1 MTYRLRPLAIMLLSA
16 LAVGLSACS
25 YTPNATDWF
34 YGDALVVR
42 VKEVRLTEE
51 VSYSIDLDGDQ
62 IADKHYV
69 IRPIGEGQ
77 VIAAARIEIR
87 NRLASMVI
95 MPINKDSA
103 RLRDSEYFDYQPLDP
118 FKERQELDEGLPNED
133 TLIPFL
139 WADGSPEAPVIDLP
153 RNCGEAG
160 AEAECE
166 LVGWIFFEVP
176 EDIEFYQLVWEA
188 ADSIYLRF

>member
-1 MTYRLRPLAIMLLSA
+1 MTYRLRPLAILLLSA

-25 YTPNATDWF
+25 SSPNATDWF
-34 YGDALVVR
+34 FGDALVVR

-62 IADKHYV
+62 VADKHYV

-103 RLRDSEYFDYQPLDP
+103 RLRDSKFFDYRPIDP
-118 FKERQELDEGLPNED
+118 FRERQELDAGLADED
-133 TLIPFL
+133 TLIPFI
-139 WADGSPEAPVIDLP
+139 WADGSPEAPVVELP

-160 AEAECE
+160 AACE
-166 LVGWIFFEVP
+166 LVGWMFFEVP
-176 EDIEFYQLVWEA
+176 RDIEFYQLVWEA